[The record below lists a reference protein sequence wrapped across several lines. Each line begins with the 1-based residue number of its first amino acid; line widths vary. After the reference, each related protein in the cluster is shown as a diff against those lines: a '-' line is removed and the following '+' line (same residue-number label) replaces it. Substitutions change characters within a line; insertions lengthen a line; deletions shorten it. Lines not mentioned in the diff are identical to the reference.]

1 MAAIVITITTAYA
14 QIFDTNGRNGWG
26 TVVVRPSQAFEYTG
40 TASDTFT
47 VTDAAKTVTVED
59 GVITK
64 VDGVAA
70 TTLTLS
76 PSDGASNNP
85 VVYYVVDINVN
96 GTTQRKF
103 WVLDYAASTSVAW
116 SSVQQLPS
124 ADDQDSAY
132 NQLIN
137 DANPLPQYLLK
148 SDTVDAG
155 TAGTA
160 SDGRGY
166 VGRLDSST
174 GKFPTSMIPNI
185 SGTTVSLADAGGYFT
200 TDNAEAALQQIAST
214 STAFI
219 STARIQNLAVSTDKL
234 AASSVTDAKIG
245 TDAVTAPK
253 VKYGSATKT
262 TSLSAVAYPAVVQA
276 GLFTRGTDFPS
287 TAFIIG
293 ASVTGAAAVC
303 SFDGG
308 TNMKS
313 GNPTINVVLS
323 AALVSETMTLYYIDA

>member
-116 SSVQQLPS
+116 SSVEQLPS
-124 ADDQDSAY
+124 ADDPDSAY
-132 NQLIN
+132 NQLVN
-137 DANPLPQYLLK
+137 AANPLPQYLLK
-148 SDTVDAG
+148 ADTVDAA
-155 TAGTA
+155 TAGEV
-160 SDGRGY
+160 SDGRGAIP
-166 VGRLDSST
+166 RCDPST
-174 GKFPTSMIPNI
+174 GKLPASFMPSTYDAFPTGTRLLFQQTTAPTGWTKDTAAAYNSAMVV
-185 SGTTVSLADAGGYFT
+185 GTTGSVGSGGTADPTATHTHTGPSHTHTGPSHTHLLDAATFIDYTNVTFGGGNTITGVNASTRTEAGGT
-200 TDNAEAALQQIAST
+200 GST
-214 STAFI
+214 GSG
-219 STARIQNLAVSTDKL
+219 
-234 AASSVTDAKIG
+234 G
-245 TDAVTAPK
+245 TGATGANTAPK
-253 VKYGSATKT
+253 YFSVI
-262 TSLSAVAYPAVVQA
+262 VASK
-276 GLFTRGTDFPS
+276 D
-287 TAFIIG
+287 
-293 ASVTGAAAVC
+293 
-303 SFDGG
+303 
-308 TNMKS
+308 
-313 GNPTINVVLS
+313 
-323 AALVSETMTLYYIDA
+323 